1 MIWFNKEKSKVPSRL
16 SVREIE
22 EAVAYQNKLDET
34 SDGVAK
40 IVARVETPSQMV
52 QLACDLCPV
61 EVEWEWAVVE
71 RTLTH
76 RSIQDN
82 IIVFQGDLV
91 VFSGPAEAFADG
103 VVILLKA
110 AETVRT
116 KLRASSK
123 GENE

>member
-1 MIWFNKEKSKVPSRL
+1 
-16 SVREIE
+16 
-22 EAVAYQNKLDET
+22 
-34 SDGVAK
+34 
-40 IVARVETPSQMV
+40 
-52 QLACDLCPV
+52 V

-82 IIVFQGDLV
+82 ILVFQGDLV

-110 AETVRT
+110 AETVRA
-116 KLRASSK
+116 KLRTPSK